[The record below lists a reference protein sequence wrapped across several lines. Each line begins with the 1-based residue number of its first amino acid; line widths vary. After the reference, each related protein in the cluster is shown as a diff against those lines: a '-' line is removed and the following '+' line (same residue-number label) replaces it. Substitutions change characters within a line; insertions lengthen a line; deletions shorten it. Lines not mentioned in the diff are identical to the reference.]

1 MRTTLATA
9 LLDDDSPATQRVMRA
24 YWLAPRMSR
33 PATITL
39 LTQRTPITTHP
50 LSANAQDLT

>member
-1 MRTTLATA
+1 MRTTLAIA

-39 LTQRTPITTHP
+39 LTQQPPKKT
-50 LSANAQDLT
+50 ANALPNAKTLT